1 MGWFMIFSGL
11 VRTARNGRTA
21 PMLRISA
28 NEAANIRIK
37 RRNTWV
43 LRLFDIWDQRRR
55 RRGKIIEEREL
66 AVCNWQSAIEER

>member
-28 NEAANIRIK
+28 NEAVNIRIK

-55 RRGKIIEEREL
+55 SKGKII
-66 AVCNWQSAIEER
+66 

>member
-1 MGWFMIFSGL
+1 MRDWVVGWFMIFSGL

-43 LRLFDIWDQRRR
+43 LRLFDIWDQRRA
-55 RRGKIIEEREL
+55 RRGRII
-66 AVCNWQSAIEER
+66 